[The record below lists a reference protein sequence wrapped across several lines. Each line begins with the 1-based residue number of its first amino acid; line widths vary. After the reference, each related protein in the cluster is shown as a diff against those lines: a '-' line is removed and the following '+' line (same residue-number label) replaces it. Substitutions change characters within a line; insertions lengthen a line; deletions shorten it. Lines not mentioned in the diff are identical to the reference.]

1 MERPSLRR
9 QLVMIFLGIAIP
21 IGILLGLLLFFSGLY
36 SRNRLAAAASGGLDM
51 FTTNFENQLDSV
63 ENYLLNLS
71 LNDATFRSLS
81 DQPDRTRAYLDA
93 YEIAQGFPAV
103 LAANDTL
110 MGVVLRSGSG
120 NLYVGRYGA
129 AAQQLKQK
137 LNLEAY
143 LGQPGQT
150 NKMMTKGWYLRTIGQ
165 RLYLLRSVF
174 YQKASLTAAVDL
186 RLVFEELVED
196 YGLFGRAQRRRFR
209 GAHKVGVE
217 LGLGV
222 AAAVRGG
229 IAALAAVDL
238 RLVFEELVEDYGLD
252 GRVIVM
258 NDSGNVLVGDANLL
272 PTKMEWNSEDYCL
285 TKVGKDSRLVVRKQV
300 KALTV
305 LYLVPYQHFGVD
317 FAPYQILLVMGA
329 VFVLL
334 AIPFLLFYMKHEIFA
349 PMTALV
355 SPMDRIGRGELSVR
369 SSVDYRNAEFTQVN
383 ETFNRMIDQITQLKI
398 DGYEKELE
406 ARRNEMTALKLQIRP
421 HFVLNCLKSVYAMV
435 QTGSREDAQQLILLL
450 SRYLRYILSFT
461 ATTTPLHTE
470 IEQCYNYAELSSVG
484 QNDPVEVVCEI
495 GPELSELPL
504 PPVSL
509 LTLVENSVK
518 HGKMIGKTL
527 KITITAK
534 LLETEEGCM
543 ADLSVSDNGTGFT
556 AGDLKQ
562 LNSAAPQEENGQ
574 HVGLV
579 NVGRRLQLLYG
590 EQAAIAFTNNRRG
603 GGARVELFLPIDPVL
618 QKKEGETA

>member
-36 SRNRLAAAASGGLDM
+36 DRNRLAAAASGGLDM

-81 DQPDRTRAYLDA
+81 EQTDRTRAYLDA

-103 LAANDTL
+103 LAANNAL

-129 AAQQLKQK
+129 TAQQLKQK

-186 RLVFEELVED
+186 RLVFEELV
-196 YGLFGRAQRRRFR
+196 
-209 GAHKVGVE
+209 K
-217 LGLGV
+217 
-222 AAAVRGG
+222 
-229 IAALAAVDL
+229 
-238 RLVFEELVEDYGLD
+238 DYGLD
-252 GRVIVM
+252 GRVVVM
-258 NDSGNVLVGDANLL
+258 NDSGNVLAGDANLL
-272 PTKMEWNSEDYCL
+272 PTKMEWNSAGYCL
-285 TKVGKDSRLVVRKQV
+285 TKVGRDSRLVVRKQV

-334 AIPFLLFYMKHEIFA
+334 AIPFLLFY
-349 PMTALV
+349 
-355 SPMDRIGRGELSVR
+355 DRTV
-369 SSVDYRNAEFTQVN
+369 
-383 ETFNRMIDQITQLKI
+383 
-398 DGYEKELE
+398 
-406 ARRNEMTALKLQIRP
+406 
-421 HFVLNCLKSVYAMV
+421 
-435 QTGSREDAQQLILLL
+435 
-450 SRYLRYILSFT
+450 
-461 ATTTPLHTE
+461 
-470 IEQCYNYAELSSVG
+470 
-484 QNDPVEVVCEI
+484 
-495 GPELSELPL
+495 LPL
-504 PPVSL
+504 CNRCLPRHRQERR
-509 LTLVENSVK
+509 TL
-518 HGKMIGKTL
+518 
-527 KITITAK
+527 
-534 LLETEEGCM
+534 
-543 ADLSVSDNGTGFT
+543 GT
-556 AGDLKQ
+556 
-562 LNSAAPQEENGQ
+562 Q
-574 HVGLV
+574 H
-579 NVGRRLQLLYG
+579 Q
-590 EQAAIAFTNNRRG
+590 
-603 GGARVELFLPIDPVL
+603 
-618 QKKEGETA
+618 

>member
-1 MERPSLRR
+1 
-9 QLVMIFLGIAIP
+9 MIFLGIAIP

-81 DQPDRTRAYLDA
+81 EQTDRTRAYLDA

-196 YGLFGRAQRRRFR
+196 YGL
-209 GAHKVGVE
+209 
-217 LGLGV
+217 
-222 AAAVRGG
+222 
-229 IAALAAVDL
+229 
-238 RLVFEELVEDYGLD
+238 D

-272 PTKMEWNSEDYCL
+272 PTKMEWNSEGYCL
-285 TKVGKDSRLVVRKQV
+285 TKVGRDSRLVVRKQV
-300 KALTV
+300 KTLTV

-329 VFVLL
+329 IFVLL
-334 AIPFLLFYMKHEIFA
+334 VIPFLLFYMKHEIFA

-355 SPMDRIGRGELSVR
+355 STMDRIGRGELSVR

-450 SRYLRYILSFT
+450 SRYLRYY
-461 ATTTPLHTE
+461 PLL
-470 IEQCYNYAELSSVG
+470 Y
-484 QNDPVEVVCEI
+484 
-495 GPELSELPL
+495 
-504 PPVSL
+504 
-509 LTLVENSVK
+509 
-518 HGKMIGKTL
+518 
-527 KITITAK
+527 
-534 LLETEEGCM
+534 
-543 ADLSVSDNGTGFT
+543 SDHN
-556 AGDLKQ
+556 A
-562 LNSAAPQEENGQ
+562 SAHRDRA
-574 HVGLV
+574 V
-579 NVGRRLQLLYG
+579 LQLRGTFQRGAERSRGGSMRDRPGTQRIALAAGLTADAGG
-590 EQAAIAFTNNRRG
+590 EQRQARQDDRQNTEDHDHCKAPRNGRG
-603 GGARVELFLPIDPVL
+603 LHG
-618 QKKEGETA
+618 

>member
-1 MERPSLRR
+1 
-9 QLVMIFLGIAIP
+9 MIFLGIAIP

-36 SRNRLAAAASGGLDM
+36 NRNRLAAAASGGLDM

-81 DQPDRTRAYLDA
+81 EQTDRTRAYLDA

-103 LAANDTL
+103 LAANDVL

-129 AAQQLKQK
+129 TAQQLKQK

-186 RLVFEELVED
+186 RLVFEELV
-196 YGLFGRAQRRRFR
+196 
-209 GAHKVGVE
+209 K
-217 LGLGV
+217 
-222 AAAVRGG
+222 
-229 IAALAAVDL
+229 
-238 RLVFEELVEDYGLD
+238 DYGLD

-272 PTKMEWNSEDYCL
+272 PTKMEWNSAGYCL
-285 TKVGKDSRLVVRKQV
+285 TKVGRDSRLVVRKQV

-334 AIPFLLFYMKHEIFA
+334 AIPFILFYMKQEIFA

-355 SPMDRIGRGELSVR
+355 STMDRIGRGELSVR

-470 IEQCYNYAELSSVG
+470 IEQCCNYAELSSVG

-495 GPELSELPL
+495 DPELSELPL

-543 ADLSVSDNGTGFT
+543 ADLSVADNGTGFT
-556 AGDLKQ
+556 AGDLK
-562 LNSAAPQEENGQ
+562 
-574 HVGLV
+574 
-579 NVGRRLQLLYG
+579 QLLYG

>member
-21 IGILLGLLLFFSGLY
+21 IGILLGLLLFFSGIY

-81 DQPDRTRAYLDA
+81 EQTDRTRAYLDA

-196 YGLFGRAQRRRFR
+196 YGL
-209 GAHKVGVE
+209 
-217 LGLGV
+217 
-222 AAAVRGG
+222 
-229 IAALAAVDL
+229 
-238 RLVFEELVEDYGLD
+238 D

-272 PTKMEWNSEDYCL
+272 PTKMEWNSEGYCL
-285 TKVGKDSRLVVRKQV
+285 TGGAQTGQSADGIVSGSLPAFRGGLCAVSDLAGDGRYFCSAGDPVSP
-300 KALTV
+300 V
-305 LYLVPYQHFGVD
+305 LY
-317 FAPYQILLVMGA
+317 
-329 VFVLL
+329 
-334 AIPFLLFYMKHEIFA
+334 E
-349 PMTALV
+349 
-355 SPMDRIGRGELSVR
+355 
-369 SSVDYRNAEFTQVN
+369 
-383 ETFNRMIDQITQLKI
+383 
-398 DGYEKELE
+398 
-406 ARRNEMTALKLQIRP
+406 
-421 HFVLNCLKSVYAMV
+421 
-435 QTGSREDAQQLILLL
+435 
-450 SRYLRYILSFT
+450 
-461 ATTTPLHTE
+461 
-470 IEQCYNYAELSSVG
+470 
-484 QNDPVEVVCEI
+484 
-495 GPELSELPL
+495 
-504 PPVSL
+504 
-509 LTLVENSVK
+509 
-518 HGKMIGKTL
+518 
-527 KITITAK
+527 
-534 LLETEEGCM
+534 
-543 ADLSVSDNGTGFT
+543 
-556 AGDLKQ
+556 AGDLC
-562 LNSAAPQEENGQ
+562 PYDGVGEHHGQ
-574 HVGLV
+574 D
-579 NVGRRLQLLYG
+579 RPR
-590 EQAAIAFTNNRRG
+590 
-603 GGARVELFLPIDPVL
+603 
-618 QKKEGETA
+618 

>member
-1 MERPSLRR
+1 
-9 QLVMIFLGIAIP
+9 MIFLGIAIP

-36 SRNRLAAAASGGLDM
+36 NRNRLAAAASGGLDM

-81 DQPDRTRAYLDA
+81 EQTDRTRAYLDA

-103 LAANDTL
+103 LAANDVL

-129 AAQQLKQK
+129 TAQQLKQK

-196 YGLFGRAQRRRFR
+196 YGL
-209 GAHKVGVE
+209 
-217 LGLGV
+217 
-222 AAAVRGG
+222 
-229 IAALAAVDL
+229 
-238 RLVFEELVEDYGLD
+238 D
-252 GRVIVM
+252 GQVIVM

-272 PTKMEWNSEDYCL
+272 PTKMEWNSEGYCL
-285 TKVGKDSRLVVRKQV
+285 TKVGRDSRLVVRKQV

-334 AIPFLLFYMKHEIFA
+334 AIPFLLFY
-349 PMTALV
+349 
-355 SPMDRIGRGELSVR
+355 DRTVLPLCNRCLPRQGYSFEGSGTR
-369 SSVDYRNAEFTQVN
+369 SLC
-383 ETFNRMIDQITQLKI
+383 QLHTLLRTRKGGKI
-398 DGYEKELE
+398 DDRGRKKGRCRAE
-406 ARRNEMTALKLQIRP
+406 AA
-421 HFVLNCLKSVYAMV
+421 
-435 QTGSREDAQQLILLL
+435 
-450 SRYLRYILSFT
+450 
-461 ATTTPLHTE
+461 
-470 IEQCYNYAELSSVG
+470 
-484 QNDPVEVVCEI
+484 
-495 GPELSELPL
+495 
-504 PPVSL
+504 
-509 LTLVENSVK
+509 
-518 HGKMIGKTL
+518 
-527 KITITAK
+527 
-534 LLETEEGCM
+534 
-543 ADLSVSDNGTGFT
+543 
-556 AGDLKQ
+556 
-562 LNSAAPQEENGQ
+562 
-574 HVGLV
+574 
-579 NVGRRLQLLYG
+579 
-590 EQAAIAFTNNRRG
+590 
-603 GGARVELFLPIDPVL
+603 
-618 QKKEGETA
+618 

>member
-36 SRNRLAAAASGGLDM
+36 NRNRLAAAASGGLDM

-81 DQPDRTRAYLDA
+81 EQTDRTRAYLDA

-186 RLVFEELVED
+186 RLVFEELV
-196 YGLFGRAQRRRFR
+196 
-209 GAHKVGVE
+209 K
-217 LGLGV
+217 
-222 AAAVRGG
+222 
-229 IAALAAVDL
+229 
-238 RLVFEELVEDYGLD
+238 DYGLD
-252 GRVIVM
+252 GRVVVM
-258 NDSGNVLVGDANLL
+258 NDSGNVLTGDANLL
-272 PTKMEWNSEDYCL
+272 PTKMEWNSAGYCL
-285 TKVGKDSRLVVRKQV
+285 TKVGRDSRLVVRKQV

-334 AIPFLLFYMKHEIFA
+334 AIPFLLFYMKQEIFA

-355 SPMDRIGRGELSVR
+355 STMDRIGRGELSVR

-470 IEQCYNYAELSSVG
+470 IEQCCNYAELSSVG

-495 GPELSELPL
+495 DPELSELPL

-543 ADLSVSDNGTGFT
+543 ADLSVADNGTGFYGRGSEAAEQCSPAGGEWT
-556 AGDLKQ
+556 ARRAVQCGT
-562 LNSAAPQEENGQ
+562 AAAAALWGTGS
-574 HVGLV
+574 H
-579 NVGRRLQLLYG
+579 RLYQ
-590 EQAAIAFTNNRRG
+590 
-603 GGARVELFLPIDPVL
+603 
-618 QKKEGETA
+618 

>member
-36 SRNRLAAAASGGLDM
+36 NRNRLAAAASGGLDM

-71 LNDATFRSLS
+71 LNDASFRSLS
-81 DQPDRTRAYLDA
+81 EQTDRTRAYLDA

-103 LAANDTL
+103 LAANDAL

-150 NKMMTKGWYLRTIGQ
+150 NKMM

-186 RLVFEELVED
+186 RLVFEELV
-196 YGLFGRAQRRRFR
+196 
-209 GAHKVGVE
+209 K
-217 LGLGV
+217 
-222 AAAVRGG
+222 
-229 IAALAAVDL
+229 
-238 RLVFEELVEDYGLD
+238 DYGLD

-258 NDSGNVLVGDANLL
+258 NDSGNVLAGDANLL
-272 PTKMEWNSEDYCL
+272 PTKMEWNSAGYCL
-285 TKVGKDSRLVVRKQV
+285 TKVGRDSRLVVRKQV

-334 AIPFLLFYMKHEIFA
+334 AIPFLLFYMKQEIFA

-355 SPMDRIGRGELSVR
+355 STMDRIGRGELSVR

-470 IEQCYNYAELSSVG
+470 IEQCCNYAELSSVG

-495 GPELSELPL
+495 DPELSELPL

-543 ADLSVSDNGTGFT
+543 ADLSVADNGTGFT

-574 HVGLV
+574 HVGLF
-579 NVGRRLQLLYG
+579 NVVRRLQLLYG

>member
-1 MERPSLRR
+1 
-9 QLVMIFLGIAIP
+9 MIFLGIAIP
-21 IGILLGLLLFFSGLY
+21 IGILLGLLLFISGLY
-36 SRNRLAAAASGGLDM
+36 NRNRLAAAASGGLDM

-81 DQPDRTRAYLDA
+81 EQTDRTRAYLDA
-93 YEIAQGFPAV
+93 CEIAQGFPAV
-103 LAANDTL
+103 LAANDAL

-186 RLVFEELVED
+186 RLVFEELV
-196 YGLFGRAQRRRFR
+196 
-209 GAHKVGVE
+209 K
-217 LGLGV
+217 
-222 AAAVRGG
+222 
-229 IAALAAVDL
+229 
-238 RLVFEELVEDYGLD
+238 DYGLD

-258 NDSGNVLVGDANLL
+258 NDSGNVLAGDANLL
-272 PTKMEWNSEDYCL
+272 PTKMEWNSEGYCL
-285 TKVGKDSRLVVRKQV
+285 TKVGRDSRLV
-300 KALTV
+300 
-305 LYLVPYQHFGVD
+305 
-317 FAPYQILLVMGA
+317 
-329 VFVLL
+329 
-334 AIPFLLFYMKHEIFA
+334 
-349 PMTALV
+349 
-355 SPMDRIGRGELSVR
+355 VR

-470 IEQCYNYAELSSVG
+470 IEQCCNYAELSSVG

-495 GPELSELPL
+495 DPELSELPL

-543 ADLSVSDNGTGFT
+543 ADLSVADNGTGFT

-574 HVGLV
+574 HVGLF
-579 NVGRRLQLLYG
+579 NVVRRLQLLYG

>member
-21 IGILLGLLLFFSGLY
+21 IGILLGLLLFFSGIY

-81 DQPDRTRAYLDA
+81 EQTDRTRAYLDA

-196 YGLFGRAQRRRFR
+196 YGL
-209 GAHKVGVE
+209 
-217 LGLGV
+217 
-222 AAAVRGG
+222 
-229 IAALAAVDL
+229 
-238 RLVFEELVEDYGLD
+238 D

-272 PTKMEWNSEDYCL
+272 PT
-285 TKVGKDSRLVVRKQV
+285 
-300 KALTV
+300 
-305 LYLVPYQHFGVD
+305 
-317 FAPYQILLVMGA
+317 
-329 VFVLL
+329 
-334 AIPFLLFYMKHEIFA
+334 
-349 PMTALV
+349 
-355 SPMDRIGRGELSVR
+355 
-369 SSVDYRNAEFTQVN
+369 
-383 ETFNRMIDQITQLKI
+383 
-398 DGYEKELE
+398 
-406 ARRNEMTALKLQIRP
+406 
-421 HFVLNCLKSVYAMV
+421 
-435 QTGSREDAQQLILLL
+435 
-450 SRYLRYILSFT
+450 
-461 ATTTPLHTE
+461 
-470 IEQCYNYAELSSVG
+470 
-484 QNDPVEVVCEI
+484 
-495 GPELSELPL
+495 
-504 PPVSL
+504 
-509 LTLVENSVK
+509 
-518 HGKMIGKTL
+518 
-527 KITITAK
+527 
-534 LLETEEGCM
+534 
-543 ADLSVSDNGTGFT
+543 
-556 AGDLKQ
+556 
-562 LNSAAPQEENGQ
+562 
-574 HVGLV
+574 
-579 NVGRRLQLLYG
+579 
-590 EQAAIAFTNNRRG
+590 
-603 GGARVELFLPIDPVL
+603 
-618 QKKEGETA
+618 

>member
-1 MERPSLRR
+1 
-9 QLVMIFLGIAIP
+9 MIFLGIAIP

-36 SRNRLAAAASGGLDM
+36 NRNRLAAAASGGLDM

-81 DQPDRTRAYLDA
+81 EQTDRTRAYLDA

-103 LAANDTL
+103 LAANDVL

-129 AAQQLKQK
+129 AAQQ
-137 LNLEAY
+137 
-143 LGQPGQT
+143 
-150 NKMMTKGWYLRTIGQ
+150 
-165 RLYLLRSVF
+165 LYLLRSVF

-196 YGLFGRAQRRRFR
+196 YGL
-209 GAHKVGVE
+209 
-217 LGLGV
+217 
-222 AAAVRGG
+222 
-229 IAALAAVDL
+229 
-238 RLVFEELVEDYGLD
+238 D
-252 GRVIVM
+252 GQVIVM

-272 PTKMEWNSEDYCL
+272 PTKMEWNSEGYCL
-285 TKVGKDSRLVVRKQV
+285 TKVGRDSRLVVRKQV

-355 SPMDRIGRGELSVR
+355 STMDRIGRGELSVR

-470 IEQCYNYAELSSVG
+470 IEQCCNYAELSSVG
-484 QNDPVEVVCEI
+484 QNDSVEVVCEI
-495 GPELSELPL
+495 DPELSELPL

-543 ADLSVSDNGTGFT
+543 ADLSVADNGTGFT

-562 LNSAAPQEENGQ
+562 LNCAAPQEENGQ
-574 HVGLV
+574 HVGLF
-579 NVGRRLQLLYG
+579 NVVRRLQLLYG

>member
-1 MERPSLRR
+1 
-9 QLVMIFLGIAIP
+9 MIFLGIAIP

-36 SRNRLAAAASGGLDM
+36 NRNRLAAAASGGLDM

-81 DQPDRTRAYLDA
+81 EQTDRTRAYLDA
-93 YEIAQGFPAV
+93 CEIAQGFPAV
-103 LAANDTL
+103 LAANDAL

-186 RLVFEELVED
+186 RLVFEELV
-196 YGLFGRAQRRRFR
+196 
-209 GAHKVGVE
+209 K
-217 LGLGV
+217 
-222 AAAVRGG
+222 
-229 IAALAAVDL
+229 
-238 RLVFEELVEDYGLD
+238 DYGLD
-252 GRVIVM
+252 GQVIVM

-272 PTKMEWNSEDYCL
+272 PTKMEWNSEGYCL
-285 TKVGKDSRLVVRKQV
+285 TKVGRDSRLVVRKQV
-300 KALTV
+300 I
-305 LYLVPYQHFGVD
+305 GVD

-355 SPMDRIGRGELSVR
+355 STMDRIGRGELSVR

-470 IEQCYNYAELSSVG
+470 IEQCCNYAELSSVG

-495 GPELSELPL
+495 DPELSELPL

-543 ADLSVSDNGTGFT
+543 ADLSVADNGTGFT

-562 LNSAAPQEENGQ
+562 LNCAAPQEENGQ
-574 HVGLV
+574 HVGLF
-579 NVGRRLQLLYG
+579 NVVRRLQLLYG

>member
-1 MERPSLRR
+1 
-9 QLVMIFLGIAIP
+9 MIFLGIAIP

-36 SRNRLAAAASGGLDM
+36 NRNRLAAAASGGLDM

-81 DQPDRTRAYLDA
+81 EQTDRTRAYLDA

-103 LAANDTL
+103 LAANDVL

-129 AAQQLKQK
+129 TAQQLKQK

-150 NKMMTKGWYLRTIGQ
+150 NKMMTKGWYLRTIGE

-186 RLVFEELVED
+186 RLVFEELV
-196 YGLFGRAQRRRFR
+196 
-209 GAHKVGVE
+209 K
-217 LGLGV
+217 
-222 AAAVRGG
+222 
-229 IAALAAVDL
+229 
-238 RLVFEELVEDYGLD
+238 DYGLD

-258 NDSGNVLVGDANLL
+258 KDSGNVLVGDANLL
-272 PTKMEWNSEDYCL
+272 PTKM
-285 TKVGKDSRLVVRKQV
+285 GRDSRLVVRKQV

-334 AIPFLLFYMKHEIFA
+334 AIPFILFYMKQEIFA

-355 SPMDRIGRGELSVR
+355 STMDRIGRGELSVR

-470 IEQCYNYAELSSVG
+470 IEQCCNYAELSSVG

-495 GPELSELPL
+495 DPELSELPL

-543 ADLSVSDNGTGFT
+543 ADLSVADNGTGFT

-574 HVGLV
+574 HVGLF
-579 NVGRRLQLLYG
+579 NVVRRLQLLYG

>member
-1 MERPSLRR
+1 
-9 QLVMIFLGIAIP
+9 MIFLGIAIP

-36 SRNRLAAAASGGLDM
+36 NRNRLAAAASGGLDM

-81 DQPDRTRAYLDA
+81 EQTDRTRAYLDA
-93 YEIAQGFPAV
+93 CEIAQGFPAV
-103 LAANDTL
+103 LAANDAL

-186 RLVFEELVED
+186 RLVFEELV
-196 YGLFGRAQRRRFR
+196 
-209 GAHKVGVE
+209 K
-217 LGLGV
+217 
-222 AAAVRGG
+222 
-229 IAALAAVDL
+229 
-238 RLVFEELVEDYGLD
+238 DYGLD

-258 NDSGNVLVGDANLL
+258 NDSGNVLAGDANLL
-272 PTKMEWNSEDYCL
+272 PTKMEWNSAGYCM
-285 TKVGKDSRLVVRKQV
+285 TKVGRDSRLVVRKQV

-334 AIPFLLFYMKHEIFA
+334 AIPFILFYMKQEIFA

-355 SPMDRIGRGELSVR
+355 STMDRIGRGELSVR

-406 ARRNEMTALKLQIRP
+406 ARRNEMTALKLQIR
-421 HFVLNCLKSVYAMV
+421 
-435 QTGSREDAQQLILLL
+435 
-450 SRYLRYILSFT
+450 YLRYILSFT

-470 IEQCYNYAELSSVG
+470 IGQCCNYAELSSVG

-495 GPELSELPL
+495 DPELSELPL

-543 ADLSVSDNGTGFT
+543 ADLSVADNGTGFT

-574 HVGLV
+574 HVGLF
-579 NVGRRLQLLYG
+579 NVVRRLQLLYG